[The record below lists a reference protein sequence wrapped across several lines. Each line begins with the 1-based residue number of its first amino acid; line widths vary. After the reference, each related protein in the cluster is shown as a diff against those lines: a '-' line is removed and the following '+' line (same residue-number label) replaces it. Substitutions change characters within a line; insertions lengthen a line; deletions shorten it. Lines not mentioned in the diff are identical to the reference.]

1 MAKYKVIGAHAVDGV
16 EPGGTVDL
24 DLPEANI
31 QALIESGHI
40 GTTKEAA
47 AEAMAAAAEAAEAA
61 ANAAKN
67 AAAAAAKAT
76 KAD

>member
-31 QALIESGHI
+31 QA
-40 GTTKEAA
+40 AA
-47 AEAMAAAAEAAEAA
+47 AAKAAAAEAAEAA

>member
-1 MAKYKVIGAHAVDGV
+1 MAKYKVIGNYPVDGV

-24 DLPEANI
+24 DLPDENI
-31 QALIESGHI
+31 QALIDAGHI

-47 AEAMAAAAEAAEAA
+47 AVAKAEAADAKEAAAA
-61 ANAAKN
+61 AAKD
-67 AAAAAAKAT
+67 AAAAAAKAA